1 MPFMPTRQLLGLA
14 LSSLLLSSCDSSYR
28 FPSLI
33 EKPDTS
39 LPDPSEPTGPDT
51 PPGPANPIDPT
62 DPPGPTDPIDPPGPT
77 DPIDPPGPTDPTD
90 PPGPTDPTDPPDPTD
105 PIDPPGPTDP
115 IDPPPPAPTF
125 PEPTSARWDEL
136 DVGGFYDVDATG
148 NTRAVRNDLSGN
160 LPAMV
165 QFAQSHTVDPKGNE
179 ARHMPRLTSER
190 AALLLVTPDPSLGP
204 IDSLRVAVSVNGQA
218 KGSRTLLHPNQ
229 MYRSDNTAG
238 NTRRDYNYSRR
249 AFSVHLPWDWVVP
262 GMSLSISDDNG
273 RNGNL
278 AAADI
283 EFGAPGELV
292 VQSIRMG
299 MLTAPNG
306 QGDGQWFLAQPEQA
320 AADYFQTI
328 PAAQLTVG
336 YYEPLQLD
344 RVMVGSGVIYDIHSS
359 DPSLRQSAVDG
370 GVYGG
375 DMREDV
381 GKSTVSVG
389 TNLANFGL
397 SSSAMKS
404 QNQPQLF
411 QHVLAHHNVGLY
423 ANGRQSHGLS
433 GGNGMLTVYDT
444 RGNEFSHEIG
454 HHYGLGHYPGLS
466 NGNYFWAG
474 HHHDSG
480 WGYIAYR
487 KRMRANLHWNRGKND
502 GMAGMPVFEDLYS
515 FGSDAMSGG
524 HYASSLS
531 HYTHYTGYSAQMAI
545 QPALNRVVPDQDSS
559 TGWSRWNATTRRMEQ
574 AAPATG
580 SSSVIHMNLPGG
592 HYLRP
597 RLFGVPVFTLIG
609 GYDPD
614 SGKAVLYPP
623 MRGNWG
629 NVYDLPA
636 PAASATAR
644 QCWVR
649 VQFANGSSRQVE
661 LAGKRM
667 SAGSVNKLHINLA
680 QADKPTQASL
690 SCREPGAQATL
701 LDTVSFPQNL
711 ATMRAPVV
719 VGREAGYSALRRVEL
734 PQLEAALNSKAG
746 SKLIKLSSN
755 EKLLHASWGDDSTG
769 LSSSAREVLQRYNT
783 QESNALRLNR
793 WMSRYRSDL
802 EASNNTAALAALKSL
817 LTTLGLDQAPLLPP
831 AQLMRLPAGHCLKVE
846 LVNGQPSPYV
856 SGSSACTGDKN
867 EQWLADARGSIRSAA
882 HPTYCLSGTGGNSAS
897 VQMSPCNRDN
907 TNQEFDLS
915 ALPAIKRAGR
925 CLDLSGGYLS
935 NNRQAIITYNCSGGS
950 NQRWT
955 GLQPNENLLLALLNN
970 RNLTTLMQLD
980 LD

>member
-1 MPFMPTRQLLGLA
+1 M
-14 LSSLLLSSCDSSYR
+14 
-28 FPSLI
+28 
-33 EKPDTS
+33 
-39 LPDPSEPTGPDT
+39 
-51 PPGPANPIDPT
+51 
-62 DPPGPTDPIDPPGPT
+62 
-77 DPIDPPGPTDPTD
+77 
-90 PPGPTDPTDPPDPTD
+90 
-105 PIDPPGPTDP
+105 
-115 IDPPPPAPTF
+115 
-125 PEPTSARWDEL
+125 
-136 DVGGFYDVDATG
+136 GGFYDVDASG
-148 NTRAVRNDLSGN
+148 KTRAVRNDLAGN

-179 ARHMPRLTSER
+179 AKNMPRLTSER
-190 AALLLVTPDPSLGP
+190 AALLLVTPDPSLGT
-204 IDSLRVAVSVNGQA
+204 IDSMRVVVSVNGQT
-218 KGSRTLLHPNQ
+218 KGTLALLHPNQ
-229 MYRSDNTAG
+229 MYRSDNTG
-238 NTRRDYNYSRR
+238 DNTRQDYNYSRR

-262 GMSLSISDDNG
+262 GLSLSVSDDKG
-273 RNGNL
+273 RSGSL

-292 VQSIRMG
+292 VQSIRIG
-299 MLTAPNG
+299 MLTTPNG
-306 QGDGQWFLAQPEQA
+306 QSNDHWFLAQPEQA

-344 RVMVGSGVIYDIHSS
+344 RVMVASGVIYDVNSP
-359 DPSLRQSAVDG
+359 DPALHQSATNGD
-370 GVYGG
+370 VYSG
-375 DMREDV
+375 DMRENV

-397 SSSAMKS
+397 SSSGMQS

-433 GGNGMLTVYDT
+433 GGNGMLTLYSS

-454 HHYGLGHYPGLS
+454 HHYGLGHYPGQ
-466 NGNYFWAG
+466 NGNNYFWAG

-487 KRMRANLHWNRGKND
+487 KRMRANLHWNRNKTD
-502 GMAGMPVFEDLYS
+502 GMGGMPVFEDLYS
-515 FGSDAMSGG
+515 FGTDAMSGG
-524 HYASSLS
+524 HYATSLS
-531 HYTHYTGYSAQMAI
+531 NYTHYTGYSTKVRI
-545 QPALNRVVPDQDSS
+545 QPALDRVMPDPDSA
-559 TGWSRWNATTRRMEQ
+559 TGWSRWNATTRRMEE

-580 SSSVIHMNLPGG
+580 TSNVIHMNLPTG

-597 RLFGVPVFTLIG
+597 RLFGAPVFTLIG

-614 SGKAVLYPP
+614 TGKAVLYPP

-636 PAASATAR
+636 PAATSTAR
-644 QCWVR
+644 QCWVQ
-649 VQFANGSSRQVE
+649 VQFANGSSRQIE
-661 LAGKRM
+661 LAGRRM
-667 SAGSVNKLHINLA
+667 QNNLANKLHINLA

-690 SCREPGAQATL
+690 SCREPGAQASV

-711 ATMRAPVV
+711 APMPAPVV
-719 VGREAGYSALRRVEL
+719 VGREAGYAALRRVEL
-734 PQLEAALNSKAG
+734 PQLDAALTAKAN
-746 SKLIKLSSN
+746 SKLIELSGN
-755 EKLLHASWGDDSTG
+755 DKLLHASWGSDPSG
-769 LSSSAREVLQRYNT
+769 LSSTARQVLQRYNT

-802 EASNNTAALAALKSL
+802 EATDNTAAVEALQSL
-817 LTTLGLDQAPLLPP
+817 LITLDMNQTPLLPP
-831 AQLMRLPAGHCLKVE
+831 AQRLRLPAGHCLKVE
-846 LVNGQPSPYV
+846 LINGKPSPYV
-856 SGSSACTGDKN
+856 SGSSACTGN
-867 EQWLADARGSIRSAA
+867 ESEQWLADGRGSIRSAA
-882 HPTYCLSGTGGNSAS
+882 YPTYCLTGTGGNSAG
-897 VQMSPCNRDN
+897 VQMSLCDRGNAG
-907 TNQEFDLS
+907 QEFDLS

-925 CLDLSGGYLS
+925 CLDMSGGFLT
-935 NNRQAIITYNCSGGS
+935 NNRQAIITYNCSGGT

-955 GLQPNENLLLALLNN
+955 GLQSNENLLLTLLNN